1 MPSLRVTAIL
11 VVGLS
16 AALTLPALTHGVPD
30 APEKA
35 AVNDKEFH
43 ERLLDVAKT
52 YTTYGRVD
60 DELRWAPELCR
71 MPMPGRVRYSDS
83 SDDATHGRKLYS
95 IFARNRTGYLNVS
108 NPGIVIGLRSLER
121 DRRVGEAGQVIVKE
135 SWLPQEVEAPK
146 DRELRRE
153 PAAYA
158 NPPKPEEDKPTNF
171 ADRDHFHPYVTKDG
185 KTYKATKQGELFI
198 MLKVD
203 PKTVGTDEGW
213 VYGTVTPDLKT
224 VTSAG
229 RVASCMKCHET
240 KSGRLFG
247 LPSGQP
253 LKKK

>member
-1 MPSLRVTAIL
+1 MA
-11 VVGLS
+11 GLAS
-16 AALTLPALTHGVPD
+16 AVPD
-30 APEKA
+30 TPEKK
-35 AVNDKEFH
+35 AVNDKQFH
-43 ERLLDVAKT
+43 DKLLEVAKT

-71 MPMPGRVRYSDS
+71 MPLPARVRYSDS
-83 SDDATHGRKLYS
+83 SDEATHGRKLYS
-95 IFARNRTGYLNVS
+95 IFARNRVAYLSVS
-108 NPGIVIGLRSLER
+108 NPGIVVGLRSLER
-121 DRRVGEAGQVIVKE
+121 DRQTAGAQVIVKE

-153 PAAYA
+153 PAPYA
-158 NPPKPEEDKPTNF
+158 NAPKTEKREPANF

-185 KTYKATKQGELFI
+185 KTYKAAKQGELFI
-198 MLKVD
+198 MLKLD
-203 PKTVGTDEGW
+203 PKTAGTDEGW

-247 LPSGQP
+247 LPGGRP